1 MNPIKKIMSTK
12 YKYAFV
18 AAIIMIV
25 MFVLGVIV
33 IQGMINVITEQQI
46 TYTDTIVSD
55 KYLDESNGHFYI
67 VVGNDNKTFDIQIRI
82 GENTTYLIPKINEF
96 LKCKEVKGQLR
107 INGEFLYNSSS
118 MKFNDGDERLL
129 NYIVLNLNK

>member
-33 IQGMINVITEQQI
+33 IQGMTNVITEQKI
-46 TYTDTIVSD
+46 TYTDTIVSG

-67 VVGNDNKTFDIQIRI
+67 VVGNDNKTFDIEKNNQGTKIYDAISTGQHYRFI
-82 GENTTYLIPKINEF
+82 VRNNTNSPIMDIIQ
-96 LKCKEVKGQLR
+96 V
-107 INGEFLYNSSS
+107 YNDT
-118 MKFNDGDERLL
+118 N
-129 NYIVLNLNK
+129 

>member
-25 MFVLGVIV
+25 LFVLGIIV
-33 IQGMINVITEQQI
+33 IQGMTNVITEQQI

-67 VVGNDNKTFDIQIRI
+67 VAGNDNKTFDIEKNNQ
-82 GENTTYLIPKINEF
+82 GTKIYDT
-96 LKCKEVKGQLR
+96 G
-107 INGEFLYNSSS
+107 I
-118 MKFNDGDERLL
+118 
-129 NYIVLNLNK
+129 